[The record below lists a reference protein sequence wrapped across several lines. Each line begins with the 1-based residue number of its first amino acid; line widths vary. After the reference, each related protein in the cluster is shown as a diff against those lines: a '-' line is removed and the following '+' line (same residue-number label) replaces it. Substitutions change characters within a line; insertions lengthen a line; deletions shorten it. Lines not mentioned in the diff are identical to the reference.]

1 MKVNLKTTF
10 DRYGE
15 VVTGHIEDMEM
26 YEDVKS
32 GKRWWRNGLYQDIT
46 HIRIP
51 KEAFERLLELDRRA
65 DNDQREAD

>member
-1 MKVNLKTTF
+1 MKAKLKTTY
-10 DRYGE
+10 DRYGN

-26 YEDVKS
+26 YEDVKN
-32 GKRWWRNGLYQDIT
+32 GEKWWRNGLYQDLT

-65 DNDQREAD
+65 GDDE